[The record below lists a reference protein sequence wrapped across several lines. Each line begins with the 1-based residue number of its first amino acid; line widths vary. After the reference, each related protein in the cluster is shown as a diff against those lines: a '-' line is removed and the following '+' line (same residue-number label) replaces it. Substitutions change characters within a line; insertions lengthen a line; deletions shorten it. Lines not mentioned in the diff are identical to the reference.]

1 MVYNIR
7 VYCIER
13 LEGVN
18 MLIKRL
24 KIKGLR
30 GFSKG
35 TNINF
40 AIPDNENIGSGL
52 TVLVG
57 PNNSGKSTIIEAI
70 HMLTNRTDI
79 VPITSR
85 NTKNDG
91 KIEIEVEDIIGNIL
105 TLKST
110 DNKGAFIERMYN
122 NQTIEVGQNN
132 MNTFILSSKRAFSS
146 TFHNNYYQTR
156 ENYRGNISD
165 NDYRSENNINNNF
178 GGRLLTIYKNRE
190 KFDKCLEK
198 VLSPLPEW
206 TIEASSDSNLY
217 LEFSFN
223 GIKHSSK
230 GAGDGYI
237 NIFNIVD
244 ALYDSTENNVILID
258 EPEISLHPDLQRK
271 LFSLL
276 VEYSKNKQIIISTH
290 SPYFVD
296 WKLFSEKS
304 KIIRFKKTEND
315 IETFELTDET
325 REGIKKL
332 IDDKYNPHILSLN
345 ANEIFFLK
353 DDVILTEGQ
362 EDVLCYKEIFK
373 KYSYNSK
380 ESFFGWGAGGAP
392 KIEFVLNILKDLG
405 YEKVFTIL
413 DNDQKEKI
421 LGLRKK
427 YPKYEFYSIV
437 TDDIRDKTRNNKID
451 QIIDMVNKLNC
462 DENEKEYITR
472 FINSHYKNKK
482 GLVIDMSTYE
492 INKEYE
498 EDIIN
503 LLENIKKYFNSEV
516 IKEYTKETE
525 ISIKKIEDRLVA
537 NQLLEEWL
545 KNNKLSDYI
554 PKRYKRFKFSG
565 GGGGELSFKKI
576 KVQKYYVMLEE
587 SHAISQNYSITIC
600 YHIIIN
606 TRKNKVRLKKR
617 QIISNTLP
625 TSKISKFIEKI
636 IN

>member
-1 MVYNIR
+1 MS
-7 VYCIER
+7 
-13 LEGVN
+13 
-18 MLIKRL
+18 IKRL

-30 GFSKG
+30 GFSKE

-79 VPITSR
+79 VPIASR
-85 NTKNDG
+85 NIKNDG
-91 KIEIEVEDIIGNIL
+91 KVEIEVEDITGNIL
-105 TLKST
+105 SLKST
-110 DNKGAFIERMYN
+110 DNEGAFIERMYN
-122 NQTIEVGQNN
+122 NEVIENWQSD
-132 MNTFILSSKRAFSS
+132 MNTFILSSKRGFSS
-146 TFHNNYYQTR
+146 TFHNNNYQTR

-165 NDYRSENNINNNF
+165 SDYRGENNINNNF

-190 KFDKCLEK
+190 NFDNCLEK

-217 LEFSFN
+217 LEFSFE

-244 ALYDSTENNVILID
+244 ALYDSRENNVILID

-290 SPYFVD
+290 SPYFAD

-304 KIIRFKKTEND
+304 KIIRFKKTDND

-325 REGIKKL
+325 RAGIKKL
-332 IDDKYNPHILSLN
+332 INDKYNPHILSLN

-392 KIEFVLNILKDLG
+392 KIEFILNILKDLG

-421 LGLRKK
+421 PNLKKK
-427 YPKYEFYSIV
+427 YPKYEFYSII
-437 TDDIRDKTRNNKID
+437 TDDIRDKKRNNKID
-451 QIIDMVNKLNC
+451 KIIEMIDRLNVG
-462 DENEKEYITR
+462 EKEKQGIIE
-472 FINSHYKNKK
+472 FINSNFKNKK
-482 GLVIDMSTYE
+482 GLVIDMGTYE

-498 EDIIN
+498 KDITD
-503 LLENIKKYFNSEV
+503 LLENIKKYFNAKS
-516 IKEYTKETE
+516 IKEYTKKTE
-525 ISIKKIEDRLVA
+525 LHIKEIDDRLIA
-537 NQLLEEWL
+537 SQLLEKWL
-545 KNNKLSDYI
+545 KNNKIFDYVQ
-554 PKRYKRFKFSG
+554 KKYKRFEFRSG
-565 GGGGELSFKKI
+565 GGGEISFKRI
-576 KVQKYYVMLEE
+576 KEQKYYVMLEE
-587 SHAISQNYSITIC
+587 SNSISQNYSITIC

-606 TRKNKVRLKKR
+606 TRKNKVSLKKR